1 MIKIIEKI
9 VSLFSVKNSHELSVK
24 YENFTWYELEFAF
37 RLESIPDPSI
47 LMSYLPEISSRDQWY
62 MRMTQS
68 EADDDIF
75 EIHAGV
81 DISSSC
87 DRDRLETYVNCDVRL
102 NFRVEKQKVLTV
114 LSIYDLPLFCHY
126 LKDLAVYECINA
138 IHNNLDPSLILEV
151 WGDSVE
157 RFSTNSFAVIAKGE
171 KLPKIGENLEFR
183 DRYDQCTQQC
193 HWITNLPC
201 LLPDDLFIVS
211 AEIGGELM
219 SIFNQLCLLVSSY
232 FVADFSDIQRELI
245 EIKISG
251 FKALKYRS
259 ISNVLVG
266 SLCFNEDS
274 SKQWYKIYDW
284 CYIGG
289 YRSEKISL
297 ARNIISLNCSN
308 IDTLQLND
316 STLSAIQS
324 NFLIFER
331 DNVRQYI
338 KVRNE
343 VSKILLD
350 LQEKVNSIVESFT
363 GDFRKNVLTI
373 GSFFLTVVVVRLVSK
388 GDVYGCFTTN
398 ILLLSYFFI
407 LLSAVNLVY
416 SRFVLDKKTKLF
428 QKHYAQLRE
437 RYSTL
442 LSKEELDK
450 IFEDCDP
457 NRLESHG
464 NYIQWQKKRY
474 TWIWA
479 LSLVALSILL
489 LVMWSYNFFE
499 TSNFFV
505 VLKAI
510 VSCCIKSI

>member
-1 MIKIIEKI
+1 MIKILEKI
-9 VSLFSVKNSHELSVK
+9 VALFSRQNAHELSVN
-24 YENFTWYELEFAF
+24 YENFSRYELEFTF
-37 RLESIPDPSI
+37 RLESVPEISI
-47 LMSYLPEISSRDQWY
+47 LMSYLPEISNRDQWY
-62 MRMTQS
+62 MKMSQS
-68 EADDDIF
+68 GADDDIF

-81 DISSSC
+81 DINSRC
-87 DRDRLETYVNCDVRL
+87 DKDRLETYIDCDVRL
-102 NFRVEKQKVLTV
+102 NLRVEKQKLSTV
-114 LSIYDLPLFCHY
+114 LSIYDLPLFCIY
-126 LKDLAVYECINA
+126 LKGLAVYEGINA
-138 IHNNLDPSLILEV
+138 IYNTLGSSLILEV

-157 RFSTNSFAVIAKGE
+157 RFSTNSIAIIAKGD
-171 KLPKIGENLEFR
+171 KLPKLGGNYEFH

-193 HWITNLPC
+193 HWITNLPS
-201 LLPDDLFIVS
+201 LLPDDFFIVN
-211 AEIGGELM
+211 AEAGGELM
-219 SIFNQLCLLVSSY
+219 NIFKQLCLLVSSY
-232 FVADFSDIQRELI
+232 YVADFSDIQRDLV
-245 EIKISG
+245 EIKMSG

-259 ISNVLVG
+259 TSNVLVG
-266 SLCFNEDS
+266 SLCFNEES

-284 CYIGG
+284 CYRGG

-297 ARNIISLNCSN
+297 ARNIISLNCSD
-308 IDTLQLND
+308 IETLKLND
-316 STLSAIQS
+316 STLSAIES

-343 VSKILLD
+343 VSKILLE

-363 GDFRKNVLTI
+363 GDFRKSVLTI

-416 SRFVLDKKTKLF
+416 SRFVLEKKTKLF

-442 LSKEELDK
+442 LSKDELDR

-457 NRLESHG
+457 NCMESHG

-479 LSLVALSILL
+479 LSLVALSVIL
-489 LVMWSYNFFE
+489 LVMWSYNIFE
-499 TSNFFV
+499 TSNFLRV
-505 VLKAI
+505 IKTI